1 MNLIM
6 KKFVGLVNGKSFDNE
21 KDFNEAAKKAIQANE
36 ENLSISSYYSYTE
49 DSDKEEVEEKED
61 TKYLPSSEYM
71 IVSQEPELKD
81 KDYVYSISDE
91 LTKKIL
97 EASNDGDIKDNAN
110 RLINLYKEQIK
121 CDEEKMKV
129 IEAKIEK
136 LQETLYE
143 KEDGVKKLEAKQ
155 EYYNSI
161 LNLLSQ
167 KEEKVEEK
175 KDEETP
181 AEDEEHKT
189 ITAADVRKIF
199 GSTSIYDALRQLGL
213 FM

>member
-1 MNLIM
+1 M

-121 CDEEKMKV
+121 CEEEKMKV
-129 IEAKIEK
+129 IEAKIEN
-136 LQETLYE
+136 LQETLYK

-175 KDEETP
+175 KEEETP

>member
-1 MNLIM
+1 M

-213 FM
+213 FI

>member
-121 CDEEKMKV
+121 CEEEKMKV
-129 IEAKIEK
+129 IEAKIEN
-136 LQETLYE
+136 LQETLYK

-175 KDEETP
+175 KEEETP

>member
-121 CDEEKMKV
+121 CEEEKMKV
-129 IEAKIEK
+129 IEAKIEN
-136 LQETLYE
+136 LQETLYK

-161 LNLLSQ
+161 LNLISQ
-167 KEEKVEEK
+167 KEDKVEEK
-175 KDEETP
+175 KEEETP

>member
-1 MNLIM
+1 M

-49 DSDKEEVEEKED
+49 DSDKEEEVDEKED

-121 CDEEKMKV
+121 CEEEKMKV
-129 IEAKIEK
+129 IEAKIEN
-136 LQETLYE
+136 LQDTLYK

-155 EYYNSI
+155 EYYNNI

-167 KEEKVEEK
+167 KEEEK
-175 KDEETP
+175 KEEETP
-181 AEDEEHKT
+181 VEDEEHKT

>member
-213 FM
+213 FI

>member
-1 MNLIM
+1 M

-49 DSDKEEVEEKED
+49 DSDKEEVEEKD

-121 CDEEKMKV
+121 CEEEKMKV
-129 IEAKIEK
+129 IEAKIEN
-136 LQETLYE
+136 LQETLYN

-167 KEEKVEEK
+167 KEEEK
-175 KDEETP
+175 KEEETP

>member
-1 MNLIM
+1 M

-121 CDEEKMKV
+121 CEEEKMKV
-129 IEAKIEK
+129 IEAKIEN
-136 LQETLYE
+136 LQETLYK

-161 LNLLSQ
+161 LNLISQ
-167 KEEKVEEK
+167 KEDKVEEK
-175 KDEETP
+175 KEEETP